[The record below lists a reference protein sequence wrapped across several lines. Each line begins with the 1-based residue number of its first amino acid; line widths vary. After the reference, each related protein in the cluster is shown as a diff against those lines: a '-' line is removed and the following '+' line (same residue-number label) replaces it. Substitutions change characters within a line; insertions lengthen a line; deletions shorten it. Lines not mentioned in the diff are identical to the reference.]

1 MRHRVEDDQGGFR
14 QLQGKN
20 LSPPCK
26 STPSSAT
33 SCSRRQCRPCREAWT
48 TSRINKR
55 KARIKRSGPSYIYS
69 AQSRQNT
76 LRHAQ
81 LDIGRLFPLCSL
93 REDLRG

>member
-1 MRHRVEDDQGGFR
+1 MLWAFF
-14 QLQGKN
+14 
-20 LSPPCK
+20 
-26 STPSSAT
+26 
-33 SCSRRQCRPCREAWT
+33 
-48 TSRINKR
+48 
-55 KARIKRSGPSYIYS
+55 YS